1 MPRRSSVK
9 PPESVKDSD
18 LLRSIARQLRD
29 CGNPKMREALAP
41 TIAQLI
47 GVAERMDKPV
57 PPPVPTLYKGYTMYD
72 AVQKAVDI
80 GTLGAWEWL
89 QAWWK
94 ADLEDDSEPPE
105 DW

>member
-18 LLRSIARQLRD
+18 LLRSVVRQLRD
-29 CGNPKMREALAP
+29 CPIAIDFSPITTQLLA
-41 TIAQLI
+41 I
-47 GVAERMDKPV
+47 AERMDKPV

-72 AVQKAVDI
+72 AVQKAMDI

-94 ADLEDDSEPPE
+94 AELEDDSEPPE
-105 DW
+105 EW